1 MGDKTTAGGTVLDGE
16 PNNTHHGVPTSYE
29 GARIHCPACNSE
41 GHAQKVLPYWPMSM
55 FGKEAILDG
64 DLCIC
69 KCNPPPTLI
78 ASQTDRFMTFES
90 ESRAVGGGAYW
101 STPSSNVTTHDQ
113 HFRIINSDGTPVV
126 GLPFRIDVSG
136 GETVTGTTSVDG
148 LTKLVSSNSAKK
160 VQLRF
165 HIDGSE

>member
-1 MGDKTTAGGTVLDGE
+1 MLDGI
-16 PNNTHHGVPTSYE
+16 PNNMHHGVPLSYE

-41 GHAQKVLPYWPMSM
+41 GYAQKVPPFWPMSM
-55 FGKEAILDG
+55 MGKAAILDG

-78 ASQTDRFMTFES
+78 ASQTDRSMSFES
-90 ESRAVGGGAYW
+90 QPASVGDAAYR
-101 STPSSNVTTHDQ
+101 SAASSNAIRHDQ
-113 HFRIINSDGTPVV
+113 HFRIINSDGNPVS
-126 GLPFRIDVSG
+126 GLPFRIEVSG
-136 GETVTGTTSVDG
+136 GETVTGTTSADG

-165 HIDGSE
+165 HIDGSR